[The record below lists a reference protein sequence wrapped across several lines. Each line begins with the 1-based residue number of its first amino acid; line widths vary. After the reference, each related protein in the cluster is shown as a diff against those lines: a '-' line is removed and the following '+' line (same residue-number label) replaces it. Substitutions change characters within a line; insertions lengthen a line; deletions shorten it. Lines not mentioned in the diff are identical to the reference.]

1 MPNPTRYARMTAL
14 SLAHGTALA
23 QLLRAHGRAAHA
35 RDLEAALEE
44 VFRLLSAEIG
54 ETTLADA
61 VRWIAERTAED
72 GGGPVRSTL
81 RH

>member
-1 MPNPTRYARMTAL
+1 MTAL

-23 QLLRAHGRAAHA
+23 RLLRAHGRLAHA

-44 VFRLLSAEIG
+44 VFRLLSAELG
-54 ETTLADA
+54 ATTLAEA
-61 VRWIAERTAED
+61 VRWIAEQTAEEST
-72 GGGPVRSTL
+72 GQARSAL